1 MKIELV
7 THIFGIALALL
18 PFGFVVTILTRNGA
32 WFAGAIIID
41 VEVITFTLLLT
52 IYTRMKRK

>member
-18 PFGFVVTILTRNGA
+18 PFGFVVTILTHNGA